1 PWLYL
6 QNNNFT
12 FEDIEPNIYFDTL
25 YYIPQDSVLD
35 TDTLTAVV
43 DSPFVISSKI
53 GGTANH
59 YQWYK
64 NGDSIT
70 GATDSVLY
78 FPAVAWSDS
87 GFYTCRITNDIVTDL
102 TLWRHTV
109 TLWVTD
115 TLTGVRPKTQDSNFK
130 SQISI
135 LPNPVLRGETVFVE
149 LPEEYYCRELRIY
162 GVAGG
167 QVMAIPL
174 QRNRT
179 VIKFSSAGLEHGVYF
194 VKVVVGDGRSYVEKF
209 VVY

>member
-1 PWLYL
+1 
-6 QNNNFT
+6 
-12 FEDIEPNIYFDTL
+12 
-25 YYIPQDSVLD
+25 
-35 TDTLTAVV
+35 
-43 DSPFVISSKI
+43 

-78 FPAVAWSDS
+78 FPAVAWADS
-87 GFYTCRITNDIVTDL
+87 GLYTCRITNDIVTDL

-115 TLTGVRPKTQDSNFK
+115 TLTGVSDTSTTLSVRNSK

-149 LPEEYYCRELRIY
+149 LPEESDCRELRIY
-162 GVAGG
+162 GVAGR
-167 QVMAIPL
+167 QVMAIPV
-174 QRNRT
+174 QRNKT

-194 VKVVVGDGRSYVEKF
+194 VKAAYNDDQSYIKKLVI
-209 VVY
+209 Y